1 VRCDL
6 SNTNGLSVDYEA
18 LQYIAIIGGKNYND
32 DEMLG
37 IEYDLGLG

>member
-32 DEMLG
+32 DE
-37 IEYDLGLG
+37 IRAIQYDVG